1 MSLDQNESHL
11 QTVFDRRREEVRH
24 MFLPY
29 EPIVFDFPRQE
40 NFFSKPSWNKFR
52 ELWKDETEEEEALK
66 VPDWADDRVSSDEE
80 MEQELPHLSK
90 EEPETEPPELLEWEK
105 DFGENVDKEFWG
117 KVSKLWVETT
127 ID

>member
-40 NFFSKPSWNKFR
+40 NFFSKPSWNRIR
-52 ELWKDETEEEEALK
+52 EIWKD
-66 VPDWADDRVSSDEE
+66 DWAEGCASPSEE
-80 MEQELPHLSK
+80 TEQELPHLSK